1 MVQSQ
6 VEKVPEKVWEKV
18 PEKVWQALVQSQV
31 RLNPEKVPE
40 KVPLVQSHAGQV
52 QTGFGEGSEKVPRKF
67 GKLAEKVPEKFVF
80 PERSVKINVAAVG
93 GTTEAYFW
101 LFSFARKV
109 S

>member
-6 VEKVPEKVWEKV
+6 VENVPEKVWEKV

-80 PERSVKINVAAVG
+80 LLFVFMHVH
-93 GTTEAYFW
+93 TAYMDVIR
-101 LFSFARKV
+101 A
-109 S
+109 